1 MEYLS
6 DLDRGYGT
14 TMRQNRET
22 MEAAAPNRPE
32 LASPFV
38 GDFQQ
43 LLGEGSDPDP
53 LFFMETWTL
62 GTPAALENFKQR
74 QLMQVDRV
82 ESRNERETCNLSSQS
97 FFHPNPFNWSVFVSV
112 HAFVPDNC
120 DVPLSQ
126 QSSIDLEMGA
136 DSLSNHDE
144 ALPMTLDRACTLLG
158 VTATSTLTRIK
169 AAHRHLVIQW
179 HPDRLQNRTEEVRR
193 YATGKMAAINEAYR
207 LVRSNLMQQ
216 SA

>member
-14 TMRQNRET
+14 TMQQNRKT

-43 LLGEGSDPDP
+43 LLGDGSEPDP
-53 LFFMETWTL
+53 LFFIETWTL

-74 QLMQVDRV
+74 QLMQVGRAEVRSDQGPG
-82 ESRNERETCNLSSQS
+82 NLSDRS
-97 FFHPNPFNWSVFVSV
+97 FVHTRPFNWSVFVSI
-112 HAFVPDNC
+112 HAFVQDNC
-120 DVPLSQ
+120 DPT
-126 QSSIDLEMGA
+126 QSSIDLQTGA
-136 DSLSNHDE
+136 DGLSNRDE

-158 VTATSTLTRIK
+158 VTATSTLCQIK

-179 HPDRLQNRTEEVRR
+179 HPDRLHNRTEEVRR

-207 LVRSNLMQQ
+207 LVRTDLMQQ